1 MTPPVMEPDNHFSNG
16 PALARVR
23 LFVTYHGAFFH
34 GFASNNESPT
44 VEDAL
49 VEAMS
54 TIARIPV
61 RISTAGRTDTGVHA
75 RQQVISLD
83 LPSNTHLESF
93 VRGVNSLCAPNVA
106 VFDAQW
112 VDDSFDARRS
122 ATWRRYRYFV
132 CNQPTPNPLVKDFAW
147 YVHRPLSVP
156 LMNLAADAFIGHHDF
171 SAFCRRETTPDGQ
184 EPKSMM
190 RYLLDLKWT
199 EEGEASLVCEIRANA
214 FCHQMVRGLVGFMVD
229 VGLKKRPHSDAMAV
243 LVAKGRAHGS
253 RVAPAHGLVLW
264 DVGYEGTRLHP

>member
-1 MTPPVMEPDNHFSNG
+1 MTPPVMEPDNQFSDG

-54 TIARIPV
+54 TIARV
-61 RISTAGRTDTGVHA
+61 RVRLSTAGRTDAGVHA

-83 LPSNTHLESF
+83 IPSDTHLEAF
-93 VRGVNSLCAPNVA
+93 VRGVNSLCAPHIA
-106 VFDAQW
+106 VSKAQW
-112 VDDSFDARRS
+112 VEDSFDARRS

-132 CNQPTPNPLVKDFAW
+132 CNQPTPNPLTQDFAW

-156 LMNLAADAFIGHHDF
+156 LMNLAADALVGHHDF
-171 SAFCRRETTPDGQ
+171 SAFCRRETTAEGV
-184 EPKSMM
+184 ETKSMM
-190 RYLLDLKWT
+190 RHVLAAKWWA
-199 EEGEASLVCEIRANA
+199 EDEHNLVFDIRANA
-214 FCHQMVRGLVGFMVD
+214 FCHQMVRGIVGFLVD
-229 VGLKKRPHSDAMAV
+229 VGLQKRPASDTRAV
-243 LVAKGRAHGS
+243 ILAKDRAHGS

-264 DVGYEGTRLHP
+264 DVGYDGTRLHP